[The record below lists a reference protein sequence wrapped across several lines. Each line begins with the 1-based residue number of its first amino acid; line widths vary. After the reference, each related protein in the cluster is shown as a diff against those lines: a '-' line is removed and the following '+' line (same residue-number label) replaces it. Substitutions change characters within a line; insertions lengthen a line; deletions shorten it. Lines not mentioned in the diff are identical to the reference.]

1 MSQWWRE
8 SIPVPR
14 RAVWTVLF
22 CALGGMG
29 LIVSQGHAVPWPNPW
44 RDGDDERPLLKQGLL
59 EQEEEQAVEAVD
71 RVDEMLAALDEEGLV
86 QGTTLAEIPA
96 EDAAAAPV
104 CGESGDGG
112 TQTCAPATS
121 APAVANAGPAVQAAR
136 SMPATGPS
144 APRPAAAAAAVA
156 PSAPAPQVPA
166 VALSAE
172 EAGVQPVENPC
183 ISGTEA
189 ACKARALDSF
199 YAALAQ
205 AKNGRK
211 VRILVYGDSLIMG
224 DLIVSSLREQ
234 IQKVFGNGGP
244 GWVVPVKTC
253 PWYRRTGMSFVES
266 SGWSFVRVTKPQTDD
281 GLYGLGGQAFVAKEG
296 GKTGKVG
303 CAKECPWSGLAE
315 YEVYYLAHPRGG
327 KFKMTL
333 EDGSSQ
339 VVDTKADKA
348 GSGFAKVAGK
358 AGNLGFTL
366 EAISGTLRLF
376 GVVAE
381 SAGGGVVVDNLA
393 VLGARSYRFNNMD
406 AAHFADQLKRRKPD
420 LIILLFGANES
431 EIQFVAKKEYTADL
445 EQLIGTLKKGAPGAS
460 ILMASP
466 PAAGERVDGKIQLRR
481 SIPDLI
487 KVQRDVCQRLGVA
500 FWDEFQ
506 AMGGEK
512 GTSGWLKK
520 GLLTGDLVHLSGK
533 GGAVLGK
540 FLYAALMQEYLKFR
554 KLAGR

>member
-22 CALGGMG
+22 CALGGLG
-29 LIVSQGHAVPWPNPW
+29 LLASQGHAVPWPNPW
-44 RDGDDERPLLKQGLL
+44 RNGEDERPLLKRGLL

-71 RVDEMLAALDEEGLV
+71 RVDQMLAALE
-86 QGTTLAEIPA
+86 
-96 EDAAAAPV
+96 
-104 CGESGDGG
+104 GDGVADFP
-112 TQTCAPATS
+112 APEQ
-121 APAVANAGPAVQAAR
+121 VA
-136 SMPATGPS
+136 SWIE
-144 APRPAAAAAAVA
+144 PAAACSASGGQGQPCSTTPPFGSGSLDAQAVAAQTKQTAGRWLQLLAQTKGGGAVA
-156 PSAPAPQVPA
+156 PAPGASQVPT
-166 VALSAE
+166 VTLSAD

-183 ISGTEA
+183 LLGSEA
-189 ACKARALDSF
+189 ACKVRALDAF
-199 YAALAQ
+199 FAALGQ
-205 AKNGRK
+205 AKGGRK

-234 IQKVFGNGGP
+234 LQKVFGNGGP

-253 PWYRRTGMSFVES
+253 PWYRRTGMNFSES

-296 GKTGKVG
+296 GKSGKVD
-303 CAKECPWSGLAE
+303 CAKECPWKGLAE

-327 KFKMTL
+327 KFKFTL
-333 EDGSSQ
+333 DDGSSQ
-339 VVDTKADKA
+339 VVDTKADKPQ
-348 GSGFAKVAGK
+348 SGFAKVAGK
-358 AGNLGFTL
+358 AGDLGFAL
-366 EAISGTLRLF
+366 EAVSGTLRLF

-381 SAGGGVVVDNLA
+381 SPGGGVVVDNLA

-406 AAHFADQLKRRKPD
+406 RAHFVEQLKRRQPD
-420 LIILLFGANES
+420 LIVLLFGANES

-445 EQLIGTLKKGAPGAS
+445 EQLITTLKKGAPGAS

-487 KVQRDVCQRLGVA
+487 KVQRDVCQRFGVA
-500 FWDEFQ
+500 FWDEFL

-512 GTSGWLKK
+512 GTNGWLKK